1 MSKRD
6 CYEVLGVS
14 RDADDAVIK
23 KAYRR
28 LAMKLHPDRNPD
40 DKEAEE
46 KFKEV
51 QGAYEILS
59 DDQKRQRYDQFGHAG
74 LDGQG
79 GGQGAGGFG
88 DIFGDVFSDI
98 FGGGRGGPARG
109 ADLRY
114 ELEITLEEAAHGF
127 TKKLQIPK
135 RVSCSECRGSGA
147 KKGSKPVQCGT
158 CAGVGQV
165 RMQQGFFSVQQACPT
180 CRGKG
185 QMIKDPCGKCHG
197 AGLVK
202 ETKTLSV
209 KIPAGVDNGDRI
221 RLTGE
226 GEGGEAGAPPG
237 DLYVETHVRP
247 HDIFQREG
255 NNLHTEVP
263 IGLVAA
269 ALGGNMEIPSLDGR
283 LNLTIPAETQS
294 GRVFRLRG
302 KGLPSVRGG
311 GVGDLFCRVAVET
324 PVNLTDKQKTLLA
337 EFGESLGDR
346 HRPAETSWFDR
357 VKSFFEG

>member
-1 MSKRD
+1 MAKRD

-28 LAMKLHPDRNPD
+28 LAMKLHPDRNPE

-59 DDQKRQRYDQFGHAG
+59 DDRKRQRYDQFGHAG
-74 LDGQG
+74 LEGQG
-79 GGQGAGGFG
+79 GGQGGGFG

-114 ELEITLEEAAHGF
+114 ELEISLEEAAHGCA
-127 TKKLQIPK
+127 KKLEIPR
-135 RVSCSECRGSGA
+135 RVSCGECQGSGA

-185 QMIKDPCGKCHG
+185 QLIKDPCGKCHG
-197 AGLVK
+197 AGLVQ

-226 GEGGEAGAPPG
+226 GEGGESGAPPG

-263 IGLVAA
+263 IGIVTA
-269 ALGGNMEIPSLDGR
+269 ALGGEMEIPSLDGR
-283 LNLTIPAETQS
+283 LNLTIPPETQS
-294 GRVFRLRG
+294 GRTFRLRG
-302 KGLPSVRGG
+302 KGLPSVRGA

-324 PVNLTDKQKTLLA
+324 PVNLNDKQKVLLA
-337 EFGESLGDR
+337 ELGDSLGDHK
-346 HRPAETSWFDR
+346 HRPAESSWFHR

>member
-14 RDADDAVIK
+14 RDADDGAIK
-23 KAYRR
+23 KTYRR
-28 LAMKLHPDRNPD
+28 LAMKLHPDRNPG

-59 DDQKRQRYDQFGHAG
+59 DDEKRQRYDQFGHAG
-74 LDGQG
+74 LEGQG

-88 DIFGDVFSDI
+88 DVFGDVFSDI

-127 TKKLQIPK
+127 TKKIDIPK
-135 RVSCSECRGSGA
+135 RVSCGACHGSGA

-185 QMIKDPCGKCHG
+185 QIIKNPCGKCHG
-197 AGLVK
+197 AGLVQ
-202 ETKTLSV
+202 ETKILSV

-263 IGLVAA
+263 IGLVTA
-269 ALGGNMEIPSLDGR
+269 ALGGGMEIPSLDGR
-283 LNLTIPAETQS
+283 LNLTIPPETQS

-302 KGLPSVRGG
+302 KGMPSVRGG

-324 PVNLTDKQKTLLA
+324 PVNLTDKQKKLL
-337 EFGESLGDR
+337 EELGDSLGDQ
-346 HRPAETSWFDR
+346 HRPAETSWFGR

>member
-28 LAMKLHPDRNPD
+28 LAMKLHPDRNPGD
-40 DKEAEE
+40 TETEE

-51 QGAYEILS
+51 QAAYEILS
-59 DDQKRQRYDQFGHAG
+59 DNQKRQRYDQFGHAG
-74 LDGQG
+74 LEGQG
-79 GGQGAGGFG
+79 GGPGGAGFG

-114 ELEITLEEAAHGF
+114 ELEITLEEAANGF
-127 TKKLQIPK
+127 TKKLEIPK
-135 RVSCSECRGSGA
+135 RVSCGECRGSGA
-147 KKGSKPVQCGT
+147 KKGSSPATCGT

-185 QMIKDPCGKCHG
+185 QVIKDPCGKCRG
-197 AGLVK
+197 SGQVQ

-247 HDIFQREG
+247 HDIFQRDG

-263 IGLVAA
+263 IGLVTA
-269 ALGGNMEIPSLDGR
+269 ALGGEMEIPSLGGR
-283 LNLTIPAETQS
+283 LNLTIPSETQS

-324 PVNLTDKQKTLLA
+324 PVNLSDKQKKLLA
-337 EFGESLGDR
+337 ELGDSLGDK